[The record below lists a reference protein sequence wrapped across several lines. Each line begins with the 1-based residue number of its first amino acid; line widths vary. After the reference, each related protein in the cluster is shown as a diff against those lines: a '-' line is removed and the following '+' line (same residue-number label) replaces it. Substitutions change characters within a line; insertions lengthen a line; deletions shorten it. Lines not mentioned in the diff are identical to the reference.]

1 MSKDGGPKS
10 NIPGERICFDISSV
24 QQKRYGG
31 SKVCLFIVHQC
42 TDISW
47 SFLLKH
53 KSDVANTMIRFIKYL
68 RAKHV
73 KNKATIMLC
82 VNAGEN
88 KSVEELYK
96 KEGLGVKF

>member
-1 MSKDGGPKS
+1 
-10 NIPGERICFDISSV
+10 
-24 QQKRYGG
+24 
-31 SKVCLFIVHQC
+31 
-42 TDISW
+42 
-47 SFLLKH
+47 
-53 KSDVANTMIRFIKYL
+53 MIRFIKYL

-82 VNAGEN
+82 VNAGEK